1 MSVILDFMSM
11 LRYFGLPISPDETII
26 AQKAYQI
33 FGLEDQVKFRL
44 GLKAGVVK
52 KKEDLHIFDE
62 CFNAFFSIK
71 DIKIYE
77 ETDTQFQDLLDSQEE
92 FERAKDRFFDRLERN
107 YRELDWE
114 LGKNILEG
122 NINHAIESVLA
133 LVNAGRGT
141 ISGGNLMLNEL
152 SDIQQNIQRTFRL
165 AFGIPIPI
173 KGLTPTQRQN
183 IPTQTLR
190 VAANMQMFEQGLIK
204 RVQKMIEE
212 SEIELEP
219 LFQQDIPE
227 RMSSTKPF
235 LYQDLSFLSLQVAN
249 VKNQLLEIGRI
260 LASRER
266 QRRKRAKRGR
276 LDFRR
281 TFRKNLANNGVCIDL
296 VQKRKR
302 IQDPELIILND
313 VSGSTRWVAEWFF
326 VISFAARSVFKKIRI
341 FEFDN
346 TMVNVTEA
354 LKKKTIN
361 RALEDRQKCWEQ
373 TIRRRRIHS
382 DYQSSLEDFFY
393 LIKYRPLN
401 RRTSVLIL
409 GDCRDNEGSWRG
421 YGSHGKPISAEL
433 MHQIVLK
440 TKRVIILNPEN
451 KNRWDTGDSVVSYYR
466 DVGVEIFH
474 VSTLRDLIRFVFELK
489 QN

>member
-1 MSVILDFMSM
+1 MSVVLDFMSM

-26 AQKAYQI
+26 AQKTYQI
-33 FGLEDQVKFRL
+33 LGLKDKELIRL
-44 GLKAGVVK
+44 GLKVGVVK
-52 KKEDLHIFDE
+52 RKEDLHVFNE
-62 CFNAFFSIK
+62 CFNAFFGIK
-71 DIKIYE
+71 QKDNHEKI
-77 ETDTQFQDLLDSQEE
+77 DKQFQNSQEE
-92 FERAKDRFFDRLERN
+92 FERAKDRFFEKLQRN
-107 YRELDWE
+107 YREIDWE
-114 LGKNILEG
+114 LGKKIIEG
-122 NINHAIESVLA
+122 DINQAIESILA
-133 LVNAGRGT
+133 RVNTGRSAV
-141 ISGGNLMLNEL
+141 SGGSLMLNEL
-152 SDIQQNIQRTFRL
+152 RDIQQNIQRTFRL
-165 AFGIPIPI
+165 AFGVPIPI
-173 KGLTPTQRQN
+173 KGLTPSQRQN
-183 IPTQTLR
+183 IPIQTLR
-190 VAANMQMFEQGLIK
+190 VAANIQIFEQGLVK
-204 RVQKMIEE
+204 RVQKIGEGN
-212 SEIELEP
+212 EIEIDPIFPQEK
-219 LFQQDIPE
+219 PE

-235 LYQDLSFLSLQVAN
+235 LYQDLNFLSLQVAN
-249 VKNQLLEIGRI
+249 VKDQLLEIGRI

-266 QRRKRAKRGR
+266 QRRKKAKRGR

-302 IQDPELIILND
+302 IQDPEIIILND

-361 RALEDRQKCWEQ
+361 RALEERQQSWKK

-409 GDCRDNEGSWRG
+409 GDCRDNEGAWRG
-421 YGSHGKPISAEL
+421 YGNHGKPISAEL

-440 TKRVIILNPEN
+440 TKRVMVLNPEN
-451 KNRWDTGDSVVSYYR
+451 MNRWDTGDSVVSYYR
-466 DVGVEIFH
+466 NVGVEIFH
-474 VSTLRDLIRFVFELK
+474 VSTLKDLIEFVFELK